1 MSKLRLD
8 ILPEAQRALWP
19 ALERMPEGFVLYGGT
34 AIALR
39 LGHRQSEDFDYFAR
53 SAIEPDALFAELMER
68 EIIDGGAEVL
78 QLERNTLTLL
88 TRTGVRLSCFGLPKL
103 PLLYSPL
110 MVDEHCIADL
120 RELAGMKA
128 LVVQKRAELKDYLD
142 IDALIQLAGLPLI
155 DHLRVAK
162 QLYGQLFAPELT
174 LKSLCHFEDGNLRQL
189 SAAVRQRLLRVV
201 RGIKLADLP

>member
-1 MSKLRLD
+1 MSTLRLD
-8 ILPEAQRALWP
+8 ILPEAQRALWG
-19 ALERMPEGFVLYGGT
+19 ALQRMPEGFALYGGT

-53 SAIEPDALFAELMER
+53 KSFEPDLLFAELLER
-68 EIIDGGAEVL
+68 EIIDAGAEVV

-88 TRTGVRLSCFGLPKL
+88 TRAGVRLSCFGVPKL
-103 PLLYSPL
+103 PLLHAPSVL
-110 MVDEHCIADL
+110 DEHCIADL
-120 RELAGMKA
+120 RELAGMNA
-128 LVVQKRAELKDYLD
+128 LVVQKRAELKDYVD
-142 IDALIQLAGLPLI
+142 IDALSQLADLPLI

-174 LKSLCHFEDGNLRQL
+174 LKSLCHFEDGNLFQL
-189 SAAVRQRLLRVV
+189 PATVRQRLLRAV